1 METQP
6 DSFSVETRSPE
17 ETLQLG
23 ERIGRSI
30 SSGLVIALIGPLGA
44 GKTQWVKG
52 LARGMGEADSRKVT
66 SPTFTLVQEYRG
78 RLTLYHIDAYRL
90 KSAAELAALGFDE
103 MITGE
108 SVVVVEWA
116 DRAASLIPRDA
127 LTIRIEPT
135 GDTSRRFHFS
145 GWKHTSIGESA

>member
-1 METQP
+1 MERQP
-6 DSFSVETRSPE
+6 DSFAIETRSPE

-23 ERIGRSI
+23 ERIGKSI
-30 SSGLVIALIGPLGA
+30 SDGLVIALIGPLGA
-44 GKTQWVKG
+44 GKTQCVKG
-52 LARGMGEADSRKVT
+52 LARGIGEADARKVT

-103 MITGE
+103 MIGSG

-116 DRAASLIPRDA
+116 DRAPSIIPRDA

-135 GDTSRRFHFS
+135 GDTSRRFHFA
-145 GWKHTSIGESA
+145 GWKYGPIA